1 MGNCLRHGK
10 ASWDGDDWVS
20 LASAHRQGDD
30 DGEVINIM
38 EKESLLG
45 AKRFASLSSSSPSS
59 PSTREV
65 KITISKKE
73 LEQLVQKVDMQ
84 GLTLE
89 QVLVSMVKGG
99 DVYEVEHHRPWKPV
113 LQSIPEVN

>member
-10 ASWDGDDWVS
+10 ASWDDDDWGS
-20 LASAHRQGDD
+20 LASTHRQEDD
-30 DGEVINIM
+30 DGEVINIT

-45 AKRFASLSSSSPSS
+45 AKRVASLSSSSPSA
-59 PSTREV
+59 REV

-73 LEQLVQKVDMQ
+73 LEQLVRKVDMQ

-99 DVYEVEHHRPWKPV
+99 DVYELEHHRPWKPV